1 MEINAFIRVDGSPN
15 IGSGHLIRCLSIAEY
30 LRTKDI
36 NTLFLT
42 RSQNIVKYISENGL
56 VVKVLENDYSID
68 NELNIIQNLLSKNG
82 RNLIVLDVNNYHTFE
97 AIDDYCYYLK
107 SLGKMPVFI
116 VSFEDPKIHPPLSN
130 VVVMPYAGAERL
142 KVDDEKCLY
151 LTGPAYF
158 VLAQIFSKTQP
169 AVIRKNVNNLLVSMG
184 GSDPK
189 NITLKVLSA
198 LNNTKIDI
206 RLNIIL
212 GGFSKISDDMIKHVL
227 NNYNGQFSIAKD
239 CNNMAEVIS
248 ESDIAIIGSGLTK
261 YETASLGLPSI
272 VISNDA
278 YHSSIMEDFVKYDTV
293 VHLGDIDTVN
303 DSQIAEATINLMN
316 DFEKRKNM
324 SNAGKAMIDGD
335 GVDRI
340 FSKVIRE
347 IVNE

>member
-15 IGSGHLIRCLSIAEY
+15 IGSGHLVRCLSIAEY

-42 RSQNIVKYISENGL
+42 RSQNIVKYILENGL
-56 VVKVLENDYSID
+56 EVKVLESDCSLD
-68 NELNIIQNLLSKNG
+68 DELNIFQNLLSKNN
-82 RNLIVLDVNNYHTFE
+82 RNLIILDVNNYHTFE

-107 SLGKMPVFI
+107 SIGKMPTFI
-116 VSFEDPKIHPPLSN
+116 VSFEDPKIHPQLSN

-142 KVDDEKCLY
+142 KVDDDKCLY
-151 LTGPAYF
+151 LTGPKYF
-158 VLAQIFSKTQP
+158 VLPQIFSRTQP

-198 LNNTKIDI
+198 LNKAKINI
-206 RLNIIL
+206 RLNIVL
-212 GGFSKISDDMIKHVL
+212 GGFSKITDGMIKDVL
-227 NNYNGQFSIAKD
+227 DNFNGQFSIAKD

-278 YHSSIMEDFVKYDTV
+278 YHSSIMEDFDKYGTV
-293 VHLGDIDTVN
+293 LHLGDIDTVN
-303 DSQIAEATINLMN
+303 DSQIAKATINLMN
-316 DFEKRKNM
+316 DFEKRQSM
-324 SNAGKAMIDGD
+324 SIAGKAMIDGV

-347 IVNE
+347 IGDE